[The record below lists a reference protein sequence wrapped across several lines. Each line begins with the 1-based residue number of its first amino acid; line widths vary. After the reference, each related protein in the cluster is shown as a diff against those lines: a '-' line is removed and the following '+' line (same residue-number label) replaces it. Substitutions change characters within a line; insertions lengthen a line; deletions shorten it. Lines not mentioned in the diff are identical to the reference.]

1 MKSQFVIAAL
11 LFASA
16 SAFAG
21 DAARQAAADVTPL
34 KDGGTLYLFKDG
46 KMAKEDRFG
55 RAEYLRAGETLLTA
69 SDKQVPVT
77 SNEVA
82 RLSYL
87 LSKGHSN
94 H

>member
-1 MKSQFVIAAL
+1 MKSHIAIAAL
-11 LFASA
+11 LLASA
-16 SAFAG
+16 SAFAD
-21 DAARQAAADVTPL
+21 DAARQAAAEITPL

-69 SDKQVPVT
+69 SDKQVAVT

-87 LSKGHSN
+87 LNKGHSN